1 MIISVR
7 DSQNSTFDAAA
18 LTALLAGMTAII
30 KSKKTLAIQ
39 LTNATEN
46 SVVNVLAGQALR
58 DNSIKEMYSF
68 TDEGLD
74 SLLLRSETVELNKE
88 HYDECVTP
96 LLEKENMLDVLK
108 PTKKIEFKE
117 IFSIELLQNI
127 LTNTKNVYDYVY
139 VMLPNDDEDII
150 SEVTALTD
158 EDLILIPQ
166 GKKVPVNTDNKK
178 TYLVIKDF
186 EPTSKFDESSMKKKY
201 GVKKLYYI
209 MNNVSYKD
217 ALISEN
223 LLDFLLVN
231 KKTIKEDDNYSF
243 TASVRALIDR
253 YVLDKDDDEEEEE
266 FSSTK
271 KKDILTPKKMDIIP
285 ESAIQEVT
293 ARKGLFGKK
302 KKIMVNM

>member
-7 DSQNSTFDAAA
+7 DSQNSTLDAAA

-139 VMLPNDDEDII
+139 VMLPNDDKDII

-209 MNNVSYKD
+209 MHNVSYKD

-266 FSSTK
+266 LSSTK
-271 KKDILTPKKMDIIP
+271 EKDILTAEEMDIIP

-293 ARKGLFGKK
+293 VRKGLFGKK